1 MCQRLHLLRLIMPSS
16 SRWSLVVVAR
26 TKHTLTL
33 VMCIHMAV
41 STRNAWSLEMVL
53 KQGSSVGKY
62 YAALVY
68 TMSCLTNN
76 RGWLVGSA
84 LTFSQMSFIA
94 VQALPSFITFRTE
107 ARGWNWIP
115 RLTSRAIPLST
126 WLVQVLLFVFMS
138 LLNNWA
144 FAYRVPLTVQIVI
157 RSSGKPFL
165 SCRSVCCVCY
175 LVIQI

>member
-1 MCQRLHLLRLIMPSS
+1 MVIGDGVEARFQCWQVLRRSRLYY
-16 SRWSLVVVAR
+16 VV
-26 TKHTLTL
+26 
-33 VMCIHMAV
+33 
-41 STRNAWSLEMVL
+41 
-53 KQGSSVGKY
+53 Y
-62 YAALVY
+62 
-68 TMSCLTNN
+68 N
-76 RGWLVGSA
+76 RGWPVGSA

-94 VQALPSFITFRTE
+94 VQALPSFITFRTK

-115 RLTSRAIPLST
+115 RLKPRAIPLST

-157 RSSGKPFL
+157 RSSGKPFP

-175 LVIQI
+175 LVIQFDSYP